1 HDWRILRQHHR
12 HPDALPLATR
22 ERRHITSGKVVSRC
36 FLQRFPHLLPILG
49 GRFAPTPQRAP
60 VGVPPTL
67 HQLPYRQPRRADR
80 MLRQERDEPSR
91 LAGAQ
96 AVDVLIPDEHPP
108 LAGNEKPGQR
118 LEQGG
123 LATAIGSKQSRDLPR
138 LRFKRDILNDA
149 PVVAVAGRHVLD
161 SHTHWIITFTVPRR
175 AANHTNQI
183 SAGPPII
190 AVTKPTG
197 AVKGNAPATTAHTV
211 MSADPA
217 TAEHNGWGVGVPATN
232 LAT

>member
-91 LAGAQ
+91 LAGAKLWTSLSPTSTRPWLGTRSLDS
-96 AVDVLIPDEHPP
+96 AL
-108 LAGNEKPGQR
+108 
-118 LEQGG
+118 
-123 LATAIGSKQSRDLPR
+123 SRVDLPQPLGPSR
-138 LRFKRDILNDA
+138 VVTCPGCASKETSLTMLRSSL
-149 PVVAVAGRHVLD
+149 
-161 SHTHWIITFTVPRR
+161 
-175 AANHTNQI
+175 
-183 SAGPPII
+183 
-190 AVTKPTG
+190 
-197 AVKGNAPATTAHTV
+197 
-211 MSADPA
+211 
-217 TAEHNGWGVGVPATN
+217 
-232 LAT
+232 